1 MRKNHAREREVWLR
15 IDKKGRASLSSLVLR
30 RWRPFCAS
38 AVFRIP
44 KRLWPKGPGDRACT
58 TKVLTRR
65 QPAEGNMLAG
75 ANSMARKA
83 VTPFES
89 LESAHEFMSLLR
101 EAVDDAYSSILD
113 DIEVMRETKGAER
126 RVDALRIV
134 DHKLNRLRQ
143 NVLASLILL
152 NDLKMLRRLLLS
164 EPLGTGAGPMDEA

>member
-1 MRKNHAREREVWLR
+1 
-15 IDKKGRASLSSLVLR
+15 
-30 RWRPFCAS
+30 
-38 AVFRIP
+38 
-44 KRLWPKGPGDRACT
+44 
-58 TKVLTRR
+58 
-65 QPAEGNMLAG
+65 
-75 ANSMARKA
+75 MARN

-164 EPLGTGAGPMDEA
+164 EPLGTGTGPTDEA